1 MSELEQVITWL
12 RTYEGHDIL
21 KDWHVDYTD
30 QVPSCGAVFP
40 QGLQEIERRTY
51 ITGAVCVTNQSNFGL
66 YLLLPKVQAMMRARR
81 STQIG
86 STASSIGCRSRVPT
100 ALLRTLAT
108 PKSLSSPAPR
118 TAYCTKRRPKA
129 RRLIWLC

>member
-1 MSELEQVITWL
+1 MSELEQVIAWL

-51 ITGAVCVTNQSNFGL
+51 ITGAVCVHKSEQLRSVL
-66 YLLLPKVQAMMRARR
+66 YFCQK
-81 STQIG
+81 
-86 STASSIGCRSRVPT
+86 CR
-100 ALLRTLAT
+100 
-108 PKSLSSPAPR
+108 
-118 TAYCTKRRPKA
+118 
-129 RRLIWLC
+129 

>member
-40 QGLQEIERRTY
+40 QGLQEIERRT
-51 ITGAVCVTNQSNFGL
+51 
-66 YLLLPKVQAMMRARR
+66 
-81 STQIG
+81 
-86 STASSIGCRSRVPT
+86 
-100 ALLRTLAT
+100 
-108 PKSLSSPAPR
+108 
-118 TAYCTKRRPKA
+118 
-129 RRLIWLC
+129 